1 MRNVNIELRAVS
13 ALVKY
18 NWESKMTTVTQDQN
32 GDLFLPIASRMIS
45 RISYKNRTF
54 TLFSGS
60 PLKTGTYIDN
70 IRNSM
75 YLAPTDLCFIEPTV
89 LLVADRNNNQIK
101 LLDLAANK
109 VLTLPVC
116 LACVKQPWS
125 LLCTKSSL

>member
-1 MRNVNIELRAVS
+1 
-13 ALVKY
+13 
-18 NWESKMTTVTQDQN
+18 
-32 GDLFLPIASRMIS
+32 
-45 RISYKNRTF
+45 
-54 TLFSGS
+54 
-60 PLKTGTYIDN
+60 
-70 IRNSM
+70 M

-116 LACVKQPWS
+116 LACVNQPWS